1 MSFLFLST
9 PQALMLIAAA
19 LGAVVA
25 IYLLKPPPLPLQVA
39 STRLWERVLEE
50 RDDRREL
57 WRYLLSLF
65 LALVIAGLLAAALA
79 GLQPG
84 SADELE
90 PTFLVIDNS
99 PSSATLTRSGATRL
113 ERGIEIARRILSES
127 AGEVLVADTA
137 GQLGGLAYSSRGEAE
152 RRLDRISA
160 QTSDRLRFPTSLA
173 PASSPAPPAVHFITD
188 GVSNLEAPQGTVV
201 HSVFEPAVNVG
212 ISAFGARDSTADRD
226 TLQAAIEVVNGS
238 LTAQRPRLE
247 VRADGDLLI
256 DRPVELAAGE
266 AWSASINLSEHVG
279 KRIDARIV
287 NDEDALPS
295 DDEASFEA
303 LGTPEKPKVALV
315 GSSGRPAVELL
326 LETTGLDIVDPAEA
340 NLIVALGGPLTAE
353 RDLPTLHLAPESYPQ
368 GEAQRREVQAPLER
382 SETAPLLLDRV
393 AWQGLRPRLLA
404 PPEEFRLSLA
414 EGSGSTEAQL
424 LLSAGSVPVL
434 WTERND
440 RVVLTAEL
448 ETELVSQTF
457 FPEFFE
463 ASLSWLSGRAVAAS
477 DYDVLDR
484 HPFVN
489 RTALATMTD
498 EATETA
504 EEAATGA
511 PAYRLWRMLLTA
523 ACLLLALQA
532 ITAARKVTV

>member
-160 QTSDRLRFPTSLA
+160 QTSDRLRFP
-173 PASSPAPPAVHFITD
+173 
-188 GVSNLEAPQGTVV
+188 
-201 HSVFEPAVNVG
+201 
-212 ISAFGARDSTADRD
+212 
-226 TLQAAIEVVNGS
+226 
-238 LTAQRPRLE
+238 
-247 VRADGDLLI
+247 
-256 DRPVELAAGE
+256 
-266 AWSASINLSEHVG
+266 
-279 KRIDARIV
+279 
-287 NDEDALPS
+287 
-295 DDEASFEA
+295 
-303 LGTPEKPKVALV
+303 
-315 GSSGRPAVELL
+315 
-326 LETTGLDIVDPAEA
+326 
-340 NLIVALGGPLTAE
+340 
-353 RDLPTLHLAPESYPQ
+353 
-368 GEAQRREVQAPLER
+368 
-382 SETAPLLLDRV
+382 
-393 AWQGLRPRLLA
+393 
-404 PPEEFRLSLA
+404 
-414 EGSGSTEAQL
+414 
-424 LLSAGSVPVL
+424 
-434 WTERND
+434 
-440 RVVLTAEL
+440 
-448 ETELVSQTF
+448 
-457 FPEFFE
+457 
-463 ASLSWLSGRAVAAS
+463 
-477 DYDVLDR
+477 
-484 HPFVN
+484 
-489 RTALATMTD
+489 
-498 EATETA
+498 
-504 EEAATGA
+504 
-511 PAYRLWRMLLTA
+511 
-523 ACLLLALQA
+523 
-532 ITAARKVTV
+532 